1 MSDISHID
9 GQSVRLKRETM
20 GWAMTDLATLACLSV
35 KQIKQIEEGG
45 TSAFYSENVKLTAAR
60 KVAALLQMS
69 EDQLFGQVPPVIAQ
83 STPASDAPFEPLENA
98 SLAGVLTA
106 PDATPQTAL
115 APLMRSETLHFLAQ
129 PPEDLEVTQAASEQ
143 EVVAIPQEQPVQPA
157 ALQAELTPVVESTDE
172 QSPASEADNAT
183 PSSGSNYI
191 LKIAVLFILAIAVA
205 AWMRPKVEDDKA
217 DTANQESASP
227 VPAPMPVPG
236 AANDN
241 PTGGA
246 TAETQ
251 PAAPNT
257 ANAAAN
263 SAPVANSPVLPA
275 AATSEKPTAEKPAAE
290 KPAPAVTASPTAGEA
305 ATSSNG
311 K

>member
-115 APLMRSETLHFLAQ
+115 APLMRSETLHTWLGRR
-129 PPEDLEVTQAASEQ
+129 
-143 EVVAIPQEQPVQPA
+143 
-157 ALQAELTPVVESTDE
+157 
-172 QSPASEADNAT
+172 
-183 PSSGSNYI
+183 PSWRRSNC
-191 LKIAVLFILAIAVA
+191 L
-205 AWMRPKVEDDKA
+205 
-217 DTANQESASP
+217 
-227 VPAPMPVPG
+227 
-236 AANDN
+236 
-241 PTGGA
+241 
-246 TAETQ
+246 
-251 PAAPNT
+251 
-257 ANAAAN
+257 
-263 SAPVANSPVLPA
+263 
-275 AATSEKPTAEKPAAE
+275 
-290 KPAPAVTASPTAGEA
+290 
-305 ATSSNG
+305 
-311 K
+311 

>member
-69 EDQLFGQVPPVIAQ
+69 EDQLFGQVPPVVAQ
-83 STPASDAPFEPLENA
+83 AASASDIPFEPIENA
-98 SLAGVLTA
+98 ALAGVLAA
-106 PDATPQTAL
+106 PDATTEAAH
-115 APLMRSETLHFLAQ
+115 APLMRSEALHFLAQ
-129 PPEDLEVTQAASEQ
+129 PPEDLEVAAQDDNATLEQ
-143 EVVAIPQEQPVQPA
+143 ELPAQPA
-157 ALQAELTPVVESTDE
+157 AATDAELTPLVESTDKLPP
-172 QSPASEADNAT
+172 SSETENAT
-183 PSSGSNYI
+183 PASGSNYI
-191 LKIAVLFILAIAVA
+191 LKIAVLFILAIAA
-205 AWMRPKVEDDKA
+205 AALMRPKAVDDKA
-217 DTANQESASP
+217 DTANQESTPP
-227 VPAPMPVPG
+227 VPAPMPDPG

-241 PTGGA
+241 QSGA
-246 TAETQ
+246 SVEAQ
-251 PAAPNT
+251 PAA
-257 ANAAAN
+257 AN
-263 SAPVANSPVLPA
+263 APVANSPVLPA
-275 AATSEKPTAEKPAAE
+275 AATSEKPAAE

>member
-83 STPASDAPFEPLENA
+83 PTSASDAPFEPVENA
-98 SLAGVLTA
+98 SQAGVLTA
-106 PDATPQTAL
+106 PDATPETAH
-115 APLMRSETLHFLAQ
+115 APLMRSEALHFLAQ
-129 PPEDLEVTQAASEQ
+129 PPEDLEVSQAAAEQ
-143 EVVAIPQEQPVQPA
+143 DVAANAHEQPVQPA
-157 ALQAELTPVVESTDE
+157 AVEAVLIPVDESTDM
-172 QSPASEADNAT
+172 QSPASEVDNAT
-183 PSSGSNYI
+183 PGAGSNYV

-205 AWMRPKVEDDKA
+205 AWMRPKALDDKA
-217 DTANQESASP
+217 DAANQESASP
-227 VPAPMPVPG
+227 VPTPMPVPG
-236 AANDN
+236 AANDS
-241 PTGGA
+241 PTGGPA
-246 TAETQ
+246 AEIQ

-257 ANAAAN
+257 AAAAAN
-263 SAPVANSPVLPA
+263 TAPVANSPVLPA
-275 AATSEKPTAEKPAAE
+275 AASSEKPAAE
-290 KPAPAVTASPTAGEA
+290 KPAPAVTGSPTSGEA
-305 ATSSNG
+305 ATSTSG

>member
-157 ALQAELTPVVESTDE
+157 AVQAELTPAVESTDN
-172 QSPASEADNAT
+172 QSSASEADNAT
-183 PSSGSNYI
+183 PSSGSNYV

-227 VPAPMPVPG
+227 VPAPIMPVPG

-275 AATSEKPTAEKPAAE
+275 AATSEKPAAE
-290 KPAPAVTASPTAGEA
+290 KPTPAVTASPTAGEA